1 MQKDYQKLIVY
12 LCDFLEKE
20 AQKRGFKKVVYG
32 LSGGLDSAV
41 VGVLCQKVFKENAH
55 ALLMPSSVSMPES
68 KTDALILCETF
79 SIPYTEYSI
88 APYDAIFGSHFKDAS
103 LTRKGN
109 FCARLRMAFLYD
121 YSLKSDSLVIGTSN
135 KSERMLGY
143 GTLFGDLAC
152 AINPIGELFKT
163 EVYELARH
171 LNIPKKILNKPPSAD
186 LFVGQSDEKDLG
198 YPYSVVDPLLKDIE
212 ALFKNKPIDAEA
224 LTQLGHDEILVKNIT
239 SRIQKNAFK
248 LELPTIAKRFEPE

>member
-1 MQKDYQKLIVY
+1 MQKHYHELISY

-20 AQKRGFKKVVYG
+20 VHKRGFKKVVYG

-41 VGVLCQKVFKENAH
+41 VGVLSQKVFKENAH

-68 KTDALILCETF
+68 KSDALNLCETF

-109 FCARLRMAFLYD
+109 FCSRLRMAFLYD
-121 YSLKSDSLVIGTSN
+121 YSLKSHSLVIGTSN

-163 EVYELARH
+163 EVYELACH
-171 LNIPKKILNKPPSAD
+171 LNIPKNILDKPPSAD
-186 LFVGQSDEKDLG
+186 LFIGQSDEKDLG
-198 YPYSVVDPLLKDIE
+198 YPYSVIDPLLKDIE
-212 ALFKNKPIDAEA
+212 ALFQTKPIHLET
-224 LTQLGHDEILVKNIT
+224 LIQLGHDETLVKNII
-239 SRIQKNAFK
+239 SRVQKNAFK
-248 LELPTIAKRFEPE
+248 LELPTIAKRFDPK